1 MTRESGKMLAA
12 LAPRTG
18 QRPLTMP
25 LRSDSPGLKWRKTK
39 KGKQPYWVAKQ
50 VVRDPMGYPDK
61 TIRLDCGACDDEIA
75 ERCRDET
82 AKLLRWMDDIETG
95 RAPDVRYDGTIG
107 SLAHIFQTHE
117 ESPFHGVSTTPGNP
131 TPIA

>member
-25 LRSDSPGLKWRKTK
+25 QRSDHPGLKWRNTT

-61 TIRLDCGACDDEIA
+61 TIRLDCDASGDELA
-75 ERCRDET
+75 EQCRHHT
-82 AKLLRWMDDIETG
+82 AKLLRWMDDIEAG
-95 RAPDVRYDGTIG
+95 RTPDVRYDGTIG
-107 SLAHIFQTHE
+107 SLAQIFQTHD
-117 ESPFHGVSTTPGNP
+117 ESPFHSVKRNTRKSYT
-131 TPIA
+131 